1 MLDLIRGVPIVE
13 QVAEEAPKA
22 READR
27 ERERTER
34 QQDGEYSPQA
44 RPSGAPPASLP
55 ASGLVQADGGMSCA
69 VTEIAGYDGDRGVIG
84 QTTVFAFSSRV
95 ARSLFLANVACLHRE
110 SCRHRQNKT
119 EIKRCSSEWEPICK
133 NVSEDVV
140 LQAVENT
147 RKVELGVGSLG
158 WSKNIWKPRPPHFNK
173 QGVRRLILRC
183 PFRGAANANCCA
195 QLRITEDDKGRW
207 TLERNRTPHADHTQ
221 NHKKKGLSK
230 FMKAST
236 TCPSKAGLTVGNVMR
251 RMRDE
256 HGAVTQTE
264 RRQIQ
269 GVLKRQRIAE
279 RCAVVPKELQ
289 GSFGGLKMWAE
300 YNSRENLAKR
310 GEFGIHTT
318 YVCGTLQIDEDKNTI
333 NMAYSTENLL
343 LNAYRQGQ
351 HGIPSIVQVDCTHRV
366 VLEGHAC
373 MLFGTVDTA
382 QHFHVV
388 RL

>member
-1 MLDLIRGVPIVE
+1 MSSE
-13 QVAEEAPKA
+13 AEELSDAGQGA
-22 READR
+22 ISAE
-27 ERERTER
+27 ESLSE
-34 QQDGEYSPQA
+34 G
-44 RPSGAPPASLP
+44 SGRDET
-55 ASGLVQADGGMSCA
+55 G
-69 VTEIAGYDGDRGVIG
+69 
-84 QTTVFAFSSRV
+84 
-95 ARSLFLANVACLHRE
+95 
-110 SCRHRQNKT
+110 SCRNRKNKT
-119 EIKRCSSEWEPICK
+119 GIKRSPSEWDPICT
-133 NVSEDVV
+133 NVSEDEV
-140 LQAVENT
+140 LQAVENA

-158 WSKNIWKPRPPHFNK
+158 WAKNIWKPKPPHFNK

-183 PFRGAANANCCA
+183 PFRGAANADCCA
-195 QLRITEDDKGRW
+195 LLRMTEDNQGQW
-207 TLERNRTPHADHTQ
+207 TLERNRIPHADHTQ

-236 TCPSKAGLTVGNVMR
+236 TSPSKAGLTGGNVLR

-256 HGAVTQTE
+256 HGAVTDKE

-269 GVLKRQRIAE
+269 GVLKRKKTAD

-289 GSFGGLKMWAE
+289 GSFGGLQMWADH
-300 YNSRENLAKR
+300 NSRKNLTER

-318 YVCGTLQIDEDKNTI
+318 YVCGTLQIDAAKNTI

-351 HGIPSIVQVDCTHRV
+351 HGMPSIVHVDCTHRV
-366 VLEGHAC
+366 VVDGHAC

-388 RL
+388 RLFVMPSPSSRRPWCQHSCTDCMVACPEHRLGMGFATRRTKTLTNTFFDASKLKSRPS

>member
-1 MLDLIRGVPIVE
+1 MFSGFHSSCYDPKRCTLGSRRNKRSPWVPCPIEVDGGSWRTGAQE
-13 QVAEEAPKA
+13 HSAAFPTRTAAARLVSRMSSEAEELSDAGQGA
-22 READR
+22 ISAE
-27 ERERTER
+27 ESLS
-34 QQDGEYSPQA
+34 DG
-44 RPSGAPPASLP
+44 SGRDET
-55 ASGLVQADGGMSCA
+55 G
-69 VTEIAGYDGDRGVIG
+69 
-84 QTTVFAFSSRV
+84 
-95 ARSLFLANVACLHRE
+95 
-110 SCRHRQNKT
+110 SCRNRKNKT
-119 EIKRCSSEWEPICK
+119 GIKRSPSEWDPICT
-133 NVSEDVV
+133 NVSEDEV
-140 LQAVENT
+140 LQAVENA

-158 WSKNIWKPRPPHFNK
+158 WAKNIWKPKPPHFNK

-183 PFRGAANANCCA
+183 PFRGAANADCCA
-195 QLRITEDDKGRW
+195 LLRMTEDNQGQW
-207 TLERNRTPHADHTQ
+207 TLERNRIPHADHTQ

-236 TCPSKAGLTVGNVMR
+236 TSPSKAGLTGGNVLR

-256 HGAVTQTE
+256 HGAVTDQE

-269 GVLKRQRIAE
+269 GVLKRKKTAD
-279 RCAVVPKELQ
+279 RCAVVPKDLQ
-289 GSFGGLKMWAE
+289 GSFGGLQMWADH
-300 YNSRENLAKR
+300 NSRKNLTER

-318 YVCGTLQIDEDKNTI
+318 YVCGTLQIDAAKNKI

-351 HGIPSIVQVDCTHRV
+351 HGMPSIVHVDCTHRV
-366 VLEGHAC
+366 VVDGHAC

>member
-1 MLDLIRGVPIVE
+1 MSSE
-13 QVAEEAPKA
+13 AEELSDAGQGA
-22 READR
+22 ISAQESLS
-27 ERERTER
+27 E
-34 QQDGEYSPQA
+34 G
-44 RPSGAPPASLP
+44 SGR
-55 ASGLVQADGGMSCA
+55 DE
-69 VTEIAGYDGDRGVIG
+69 TD
-84 QTTVFAFSSRV
+84 
-95 ARSLFLANVACLHRE
+95 
-110 SCRHRQNKT
+110 SCRNRKNKT
-119 EIKRCSSEWEPICK
+119 LIKRSPSEWDPICT
-133 NVSEDVV
+133 NVSEEEVV
-140 LQAVENT
+140 QAVENS
-147 RKVELGVGSLG
+147 RKVELGVGSLE
-158 WSKNIWKPRPPHFNK
+158 WAQNIWKPKPPLFNK

-183 PFRGAANANCCA
+183 PFRGAANADCCA
-195 QLRITEDDKGRW
+195 QLRMTEDDQGKW
-207 TLERNRTPHADHTQ
+207 TLERNRIPHADHTQ

-236 TCPSKAGLTVGNVMR
+236 TSPSKAGLTGGNVLR

-256 HGAVTQTE
+256 HGAVTDKE

-269 GVLKRQRIAE
+269 GVLKRKKTAD

-289 GSFGGLKMWAE
+289 GSFGGLQMWAE
-300 YNSRENLAKR
+300 HNSREKLTKR

-318 YVCGTLQIDEDKNTI
+318 YVCGTLQIDAAKNTI

-351 HGIPSIVQVDCTHRV
+351 HGMPSIVHVDCTHRV
-366 VLEGHAC
+366 VVDGHAC